1 MPREEHRSQVMAPV
15 PPAECGGPHWRA
27 LLEARW
33 EARLRELT
41 ELSLAYHGTAVPDA
55 SGTDTGRR
63 QAQMLLRRAV
73 AARRRL
79 ANVEDALVRLAA
91 GGFGRCEQCGSV
103 MTDELLV
110 VIPEARYCLGCDPEI
125 NETRAA
131 ALR

>member
-1 MPREEHRSQVMAPV
+1 MPREEHRSPVMAPV
-15 PPAECGGPHWRA
+15 LPADRRGPHWRA

-41 ELSLAYHGTAVPDA
+41 ELSLAYHGTAVPDG
-55 SGTDTGRR
+55 SGHEADHR
-63 QAQMLLRRAV
+63 QAQTLLRRAV

-110 VIPEARYCLGCDPEI
+110 VIPEARYCRRCDPGV
-125 NETRAA
+125 NETQAA